1 MKIIHMWG
9 ISLIVLGFIFFV
21 QPVCADSK
29 YGAAQFLTE
38 IGIQHYERGQIDE
51 AAHELSKALMLDP
64 GNKKAKEY
72 LAQIGITDQVYKGA
86 KNKSTE
92 LVRLARS
99 VKDYENQ
106 VAALML
112 EKKILE
118 NKLNQ
123 VMLERDTA
131 GQIAVAHDLEKD
143 LLQVKLDETAKIFDK
158 SEEAKMRQLAIIED
172 MYAQKINDLEN
183 SADYQSS
190 LMLSQ
195 RMADRERLVREKEQ
209 YYRDI
214 VIQFSRAVDRLTDYE
229 KELKEIDNKYFEMNH
244 KLTVTRAMD
253 HDLLSYLEG
262 NLDEQRKTIED
273 LKDKLVIDAIELGQK
288 HAVLDSEIRKNQMD

>member
-1 MKIIHMWG
+1 MKTIHMWG
-9 ISLIVLGFIFFV
+9 ICLIVLGSIFFV
-21 QPVCADSK
+21 QPVNADSE
-29 YGAAQFLTE
+29 YGSAQFLTE
-38 IGIQHYERGQIDE
+38 IGIQHYERGQVDE
-51 AAHELSKALMLDP
+51 AVHELSKALMLDP
-64 GNKKAKEY
+64 DNQKAKEY
-72 LAQIGITDQVYKGA
+72 LAQMGLTDQIYKGV

-131 GQIAVAHDLEKD
+131 GQIAIAHDLERE
-143 LLQVKLDETAKIFDK
+143 LLQAKLDETARIFDK

-183 SADYQSS
+183 SADYQNS

-195 RMADRERLVREKEQ
+195 RITDRERLAREKEQ

-244 KLTVTRAMD
+244 KLTVTRAID
-253 HDLLSYLEG
+253 HDFLSYFEG
-262 NLDEQRKTIED
+262 NLDEQRKTIEN

-288 HAVLDSEIRKNQMD
+288 RAVLDSEKRKN